1 MKKTKLVSTVCT
13 VAAAAAILASS
24 ALTAG
29 NPARAADLFPDVTAD
44 WQKEPV
50 ALAVQHGYVDGYE
63 DGTFRPDNRVTR
75 AEFAKMVTTALKLP
89 TGQSASG
96 DDWYVPYI
104 NAAVNAGI
112 HQWSDFT
119 TGDWNTPIT
128 RQEIARMAVRA
139 VGIKAEESNVDS
151 FMYEATKAGLIQGLE
166 GGKLGKDEA
175 TTRAQSVTLIERI
188 LDKKAGKEL
197 PVDKDA
203 QSYAE
208 YEYKGHNIETVF
220 EFVGMKARQLPITFR
235 LGEDVTVVIDKIIAI
250 DYDRKDGAFR
260 DWFPRVEKRPDQE
273 IDPNQYVIA
282 YHMIVSNEAREEGG
296 WINVHSTLIP
306 IGVERGAV
314 IPQKYWDQTS
324 LDMLNGV
331 IFFRSSETREGWS
344 MFSIPKSY
352 FDEEQEWSALVLKNQ
367 IDRSEVLFN
376 ELPKKNQ

>member
-1 MKKTKLVSTVCT
+1 MKNTKLVSTVCT
-13 VAAAAAILASS
+13 VADAPAILASS

-197 PVDKDA
+197 LVDKDA

-208 YEYKGHNIETVF
+208 YEYKGNNIETVF
-220 EFVGMKARQLPITFR
+220 EFVGMKARQLPITFQM
-235 LGEDVTVVIDKIIAI
+235 GDDVTVVIDKIIAI

-260 DWFPRVEKRPDQE
+260 DWFPRVEKGPDQE

-296 WINVHSTLIP
+296 WINIHSTLIP

-324 LDMLNGV
+324 LNMLKGV

-344 MFSIPKSY
+344 MFSIPKDY
-352 FDEEQEWSALVLKNQ
+352 FGRQKEWSSLKLRNQ
-367 IDRSEVLFN
+367 IDRFEVHFN
-376 ELPKKNQ
+376 VLPQQNQ

>member
-220 EFVGMKARQLPITFR
+220 EFVGMKARQMPITFQ
-235 LGEDVTVVIDKIIAI
+235 LDEGVNVVIDKIIAI

-260 DWFPRVEKRPDQE
+260 DWFPRVENDVNMEVP
-273 IDPNQYVIA
+273 PNHYVIA

-296 WINVHSTLIP
+296 VMYFYNTLIET
-306 IGVERGAV
+306 GVERAAG
-314 IPQKYWDQTS
+314 IPQKYADQTPFKKFEGRIS
-324 LDMLNGV
+324 FKSAG
-331 IFFRSSETREGWS
+331 TTEGWK
-344 MFSIPKSY
+344 MFSIPKYY
-352 FDEEQEWSALVLKNQ
+352 FDEEKEWSALVLKNQ

-376 ELPKKNQ
+376 ELPKKKQ